1 MSSDSGASRRRFM
14 RLCASTVALI
24 GTNPRILADEAAS
37 LHRYPKVRLV
47 NTQNHSVTVDDLAVG
62 EAYVFHYPYEST
74 PCFLIDVGQAVDA
87 GTALQTEEGATYQ
100 WPGGIGPGR
109 SIVAFSAICAHRMSH
124 PAREVTFINYR
135 HKPVSFRNR
144 AEERVERAQVI
155 YCCSEMSVY
164 DPLQGARVLGGPA
177 KQPLAA
183 ILLESAED
191 GTIFATGTLGGEM
204 FQRFFRE
211 FGSRLILAHGTYD
224 IEKLAAD
231 STAVMPLD
239 EFCQNQ
245 ILCGTQS

>member
-24 GTNPRILADEAAS
+24 GANPRILADEAAS
-37 LHRYPKVRLV
+37 LRRYPKVRLV
-47 NTQNHSVTVDDLAVG
+47 DTQNQPLNVDALAVG

-74 PCFLIDVGQAVDA
+74 PCFLIDVGQPVDA
-87 GTALQTEEGATYQ
+87 GATLQTEQGATYR
-100 WPGGIGPGR
+100 WPGGIGPRR
-109 SIVAFSAICAHRMSH
+109 SIVAFSAIRAHRMSH

-135 HKPVSFRNR
+135 HKPVSFRNS
-144 AEERVERAQVI
+144 AEERVERSHVI

-183 ILLESAED
+183 ILLESASD
-191 GTIFATGTLGGEM
+191 GAIFATGTLGGEM

-211 FGSRLILAHGTYD
+211 FGSRLMLEHGTYD

-231 STAVMPLD
+231 TTTVMTLN

>member
-1 MSSDSGASRRRFM
+1 M

-24 GTNPRILADEAAS
+24 GANPRVLADQAAS
-37 LHRYPKVRLV
+37 LRRYPKVRLV
-47 NTQNHSVTVDDLAVG
+47 NAQNHPLKVGDLAVG
-62 EAYVFHYPYEST
+62 ETYIFHYPYEST

-87 GTALQTEEGATYQ
+87 GTVLQTEDGSTYR
-100 WPGGIGPGR
+100 WPGGIGPKR

-124 PAREVTFINYR
+124 PVREVTFINYR
-135 HKPVSFRNR
+135 HKPVAFRNS
-144 AEERVERAQVI
+144 ADERVERSNVI

-164 DPLQGARVLGGPA
+164 DPLQGGRVLGGPA

-183 ILLESAED
+183 ILLESSSD
-191 GTIFATGTLGGEM
+191 GVLFATGTLGGEM

-211 FGSRLILAHGTYD
+211 FGSRLMLEFGTYD
-224 IEKLAAD
+224 IEKLAAET
-231 STAVMPLD
+231 TAVLPLD